1 MGCCAYPMRGVPADR
16 GSTPPQCPAVRRNG
30 NTALMEAAHG
40 HYDAIVTALLAAR
53 ADANTRAGNSKACA
67 CAAMRWRVGG
77 RPLRRPMRRP
87 PRVGRYTALHLA
99 AGKGHAKCILEL
111 LVGGANE
118 SIRTNATRKLISLW
132 SEETVETERAKTAR
146 DWAESNRTLTK
157 YTQAVEE
164 VRPPP
169 SCRPLPPPPLHAT
182 HATHPRRRTACAAMR
197 RSTRRQPGCFGVR
210 RGTCG
215 MMCASLCARPAAAI
229 ARQKVVRVRTAS
241 PPTVRRQHCMTRSRV
256 HNSRQTANWPSHSAL
271 SRAGWCSLSS

>member
-1 MGCCAYPMRGVPADR
+1 
-16 GSTPPQCPAVRRNG
+16 
-30 NTALMEAAHG
+30 MEAANG
-40 HYDAIVTALLAAR
+40 NYDAIVTALLAAR
-53 ADANTRAGNSKACA
+53 ADVNTQTGNSRACA

-118 SIRTNATRKLISLW
+118 YIRTNATRELFFG
-132 SEETVETERAKTAR
+132 ETIETAPARTAR
-146 DWAESNRTLTK
+146 DWAECNHTLTK
-157 YTQAVEE
+157 YNQAVEE

-169 SCRPLPPPPLHAT
+169 SCRPLPPPPLRAT

-210 RGTCG
+210 RGTRG

-256 HNSRQTANWPSHSAL
+256 HITHDKLRIGLRTRP
-271 SRAGWCSLSS
+271 